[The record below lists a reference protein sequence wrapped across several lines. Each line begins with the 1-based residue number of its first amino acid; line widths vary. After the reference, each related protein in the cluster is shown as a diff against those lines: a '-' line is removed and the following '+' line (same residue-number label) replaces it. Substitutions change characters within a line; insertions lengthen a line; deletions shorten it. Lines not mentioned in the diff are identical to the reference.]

1 VAFETAYLMA
11 NNHYA
16 SIAASLEKTQGV
28 KTSEYRKLEIQ
39 IEAARAVRLIAKQA
53 LRVHKQGHKTG

>member
-1 VAFETAYLMA
+1 MA